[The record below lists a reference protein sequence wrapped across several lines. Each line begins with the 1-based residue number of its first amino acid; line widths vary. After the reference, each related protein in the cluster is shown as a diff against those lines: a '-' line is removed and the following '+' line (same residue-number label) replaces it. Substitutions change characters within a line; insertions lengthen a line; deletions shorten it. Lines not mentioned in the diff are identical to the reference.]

1 MSPLDGLKRILPNK
15 DKIYRPNSRIN
26 FLINQPASPDEQAR
40 RGGPSSPSTYRGEPT
55 ADLDEPRR
63 VPLADQNETIK
74 STGSGQNYHQPS
86 PERFSRPAMDG
97 KKHALIK
104 IILISF
110 LIIIISGVMYL
121 SEKLFGSGMGVNLN
135 PLSGIKWLVSPA
147 DKRIDGELNDRVN
160 ILAMG
165 VGGEGHDGPYLTD
178 TIIVISI
185 KPSTGEV
192 GLLSLPRDM
201 IVKIKNGGWPKINSV
216 YTLGR
221 TQDPDHAEE
230 YVAQVIGEL
239 LDLPIHYYG
248 IITFSGFEK
257 FIDEIGGI
265 SVNVPRAFTDYL
277 YPTKNYK
284 VQTVGFKAGLQNM
297 DGEDA
302 LIYARSRHGNN
313 FEGSDF
319 ARSRRQQLIL
329 QAVKE
334 KLFKFSTLL
343 SPNKMGAIM
352 DLLGESVETN
362 LSIWQ
367 GLKIAQMLEKTDDD
381 KIYRLVLDDSPDSL
395 LEPGYAPDGA
405 WILQP
410 KDGNYQ
416 TLARQFKNIFNI
428 GKIKTE
434 GAKLEIQN
442 GTEIEGLAYWTN
454 AYLAKL
460 GYTIIKY
467 GNAPTQ
473 DYQRTVI
480 YDLSDGQKNTTLKW
494 LKQELNAYTTEAVET
509 DLTKNEAPVDA
520 ANSTEAQKQPDF
532 LIILGTDYSS
542 TFKLPEPKPV
552 QTTSTKPLL
561 PGDESVDLSTST
573 KELTE

>member
-1 MSPLDGLKRILPNK
+1 MSPLDGLKRILPQKN
-15 DKIYRPNSRIN
+15 KIYRPNSRIN
-26 FLINQPASPDEQAR
+26 FLINHSSETPEAIHSDQT
-40 RGGPSSPSTYRGEPT
+40 GPG
-55 ADLDEPRR
+55 ADR
-63 VPLADQNETIK
+63 PLAETT
-74 STGSGQNYHQPS
+74 SA
-86 PERFSRPAMDG
+86 RFARPAWDGSPRLGGEAG

-121 SEKLFGSGMGVNLN
+121 SEKLFSADGGGLGRFN
-135 PLSGIKWLVSPA
+135 PLSQLAYLVSPA

-160 ILAMG
+160 ILIMG

-201 IVKIKNGGWPKINSV
+201 IVKIKNDGWPKINSV

-221 TQDPDHAEE
+221 ALNPDQAEE
-230 YVAQVIGEL
+230 YVAGVIGDL

-248 IITFSGFEK
+248 IVTFSGFEK
-257 FIDEIGGI
+257 FIDEIDGI
-265 SVNVPRAFTDYL
+265 SVNVPTAFTDYQ
-277 YPTKNYK
+277 YPTKDYK
-284 VQTVGFKAGLQNM
+284 TQTVGFKAGWQNM
-297 DGEDA
+297 DGADA

-343 SPNKMGAIM
+343 SPFKMGAIK

-367 GLKIAQMLEKTDDD
+367 GLKIAQMLKETGDD

-416 TLARQFKNIFNI
+416 TLSRQFKNIFNT
-428 GKIKTE
+428 GKIKAE

-442 GTEIEGLAYWTN
+442 GTEVEGLAYWTN

-460 GYTIIKY
+460 GYTIVKY

-480 YDLSDGQKNTTLKW
+480 YDLSQGQKNTTLKW
-494 LKQELNAYTTEAVET
+494 LKQELNAYAAEPPTAEIT
-509 DLTKNEAPVDA
+509 DNQESTGLKNNADE
-520 ANSTEAQKQPDF
+520 QRPDF
-532 LIILGTDYSS
+532 LIILGADYSAA
-542 TFKLPEPKPV
+542 FKLPEQKPV
-552 QTTSTKPLL
+552 PTTSTKPLL
-561 PGDESVDLSTST
+561 PSGRADGPTST
-573 KELTE
+573 AEGLTE